1 MSHAAAQPKS
11 GGTRA
16 EVWSWAFY
24 DWGQSAYSTLQ
35 ITILMLYIT
44 QVVFAGGRG
53 EIAYGWP
60 ISATMLLTA
69 FLSPILGAAA
79 DARANK
85 RFWLAAT
92 TLPAT
97 VASLGMCFL
106 PSHHWLAFLGL
117 YIVSNLGYELCQSFY
132 NAFLPEIT
140 TDESINWVSACGFA
154 LGYIGGGLALVLAI
168 AVLMAG
174 GKLGLP
180 DVPAEVHG
188 ERVNALVDY
197 HETERGQFDV
207 EVPTGRYRVTAT
219 MGDAAGPREG
229 ALAVINGRP
238 CDEATT
244 ARGEF
249 ATRTVDVDVTGGV
262 LRLELTSLA
271 GSSKK
276 AAINALE
283 IASQEHPVHV
293 LFDFGTAGSGAAPH
307 SVWVLPDDRFEARDL
322 TETKRFKLAE
332 GDAGLPEDVPSQL
345 KFGWSSGEVA
355 SRDAVAPLRLRIGLG
370 IMGLWWGL
378 FSLPAILILRDR
390 GTPRNVGASV
400 FQEAAG
406 ALKHVFA
413 TLKNVRR
420 YRTLFVFLLAYL
432 LFMDGVQTVIS
443 GAGLFASRVL
453 DIGQAELIGVVLM
466 IQFVAMPGALL
477 VGWLA
482 GRIGEKR
489 TLVGCLAIWIV
500 WLCGTFWI
508 TKRWQFWAMGV
519 VLSLILGG
527 TQSVS
532 RAIMGLLTPKQ
543 RSAEFFGF
551 FNLSAKAVSMIGPF
565 LFTGIL
571 SWSNNPYLAII
582 SLLVFF
588 IPGLALVLLVNVDRG
603 QHEAVEAT
611 A

>member
-1 MSHAAAQPKS
+1 MSSTTTARPTKP

-16 EVWSWAFY
+16 EIWSWAFY

-44 QVVFAGGRG
+44 QVVFAGGRS
-53 EIAYGWP
+53 EIAYGWT

-92 TLPAT
+92 TLPA
-97 VASLGMCFL
+97 AAAALAMSFL
-106 PSHHWLAFLGL
+106 PSHHWLGFLGL
-117 YIVSNLGYELCQSFY
+117 YVVSNLGYELSQSFY
-132 NAFLPEIT
+132 NAFLPEIST
-140 TDESINWVSACGFA
+140 EQSINWVSACGFA

-168 AVLMAG
+168 AILMAG

-180 DVPAEVHG
+180 DAPALT
-188 ERVNALVDY
+188 ADY
-197 HETERGQFDV
+197 HETQRGQFDV
-207 EVPTGRYRVTAT
+207 EVPTGHYQVAVTL
-219 MGDAAGPREG
+219 GDAAAPRDKM
-229 ALAVINGRP
+229 LAAVNGQP
-238 CDEATT
+238 CEEVNT

-249 ATRTVDVDVTGGV
+249 VTRTVEVDVTQGL
-262 LRLELTSLA
+262 LRLNLEDLGGATSL
-271 GSSKK
+271 

-283 IASQEHPVHV
+283 ITSQEHPLHV
-293 LFDFGTAGSGAAPH
+293 TFDFGTAGSSAAPH
-307 SVWVLPDDRFEARDL
+307 SVWVLPDDKLESRDL
-322 TETKRFKLAE
+322 TASKRFKLTEA
-332 GDAGLPEDVPSQL
+332 DAGLPENTPEKL
-345 KFGWSSGEVA
+345 TFGWTAGTVA
-355 SRDAVAPLRLRIGLG
+355 SRDAVLPLRLRIGLG
-370 IMGLWWGL
+370 IMGVWWGL
-378 FSLPAILILRDR
+378 FSLPAVLVLRDR
-390 GTPRNVGASV
+390 GTPKPRHASL
-400 FQEAAG
+400 FQEAAA
-406 ALKHVFA
+406 ALAHVRK
-413 TLKNVRR
+413 TLQNVQR
-420 YRTLFVFLLAYL
+420 YRTLFLFLLAFL
-432 LFMDGVQTVIS
+432 LFMDGVQTIIS
-443 GAGLFASRVL
+443 QAGLFASRVL

-482 GRIGEKR
+482 GKIGEKR
-489 TLVGCLAIWIV
+489 TLVGCLVIWIL
-500 WLCGTFWI
+500 WLCAAFFI
-508 TKRWQFWAMGV
+508 TKRWHFWAMGV
-519 VLSLILGG
+519 LLSLVMGG

-565 LFTGIL
+565 VFTGIL

-588 IPGLALVLLVNVDRG
+588 VPGLALVLLVNVARG
-603 QHEAVEAT
+603 QQEAAEA

>member
-1 MSHAAAQPKS
+1 MSQVSAPKKS
-11 GGTRA
+11 RGTRA
-16 EVWSWAFY
+16 EIWSWALY

-44 QVVFAGGRG
+44 QVVFAGGNSA
-53 EIAYGWP
+53 IAYGWP

-92 TLPAT
+92 TIPA
-97 VASLGMCFL
+97 AAAALGMCFM
-106 PSHHWLAFLGL
+106 PSHNWLGVLAL
-117 YIVSNLGYELCQSFY
+117 YIVCNLGYELSQSFY
-132 NAFLPEIT
+132 NAFLPEISD
-140 TDESINWVSACGFA
+140 DESINWVSACGFA

-180 DVPAEVHG
+180 DAPALT
-188 ERVNALVDY
+188 ADY

-207 EVPTGRYRVTAT
+207 EAPTGRYQVTAT
-219 MGDAAGPREG
+219 LGDAAGPRDR
-229 ALAVINGRP
+229 ALVVVNGKP
-238 CDEATT
+238 CEEAST
-244 ARGEF
+244 ARGQF
-249 ATRTVDVDVTGGV
+249 ATRTVEVDVTQGLLRIELEDLGGDSP
-262 LRLELTSLA
+262 R
-271 GSSKK
+271 
-276 AAINALE
+276 AALNALE
-283 IASQEHPVHV
+283 IKSHEHPFHIV
-293 LFDFGTAGSGAAPH
+293 FDFGTAGSTAAPH
-307 SVWVLPDDRFEARDL
+307 SVWVLPDDKFEPRDM
-322 TETKRFKLAE
+322 TETKRFKLTE
-332 GDAGLPEDVPSQL
+332 GDKALPDDAPAEL
-345 KFGWSSGEVA
+345 TFGWTGGA
-355 SRDAVAPLRLRIGLG
+355 IGSRDAVTPLRLQIGLG
-370 IMGLWWGL
+370 IMGAWWGL
-378 FSLPAILILRDR
+378 FALPAILVLRDR
-390 GTPRNVGASV
+390 GQRKNVGASLL
-400 FQEAAG
+400 QEAAS
-406 ALKHVFA
+406 ALKRVA
-413 TLKNVRR
+413 STLRNVRR
-420 YRTLFVFLLAYL
+420 YRTLFLFLLAFL

-489 TLVGCLAIWIV
+489 TLVGCLLIWIV
-500 WLCGTFWI
+500 WLCGTFFI
-508 TKRWQFWAMGV
+508 TKKWQFWAMGV
-519 VLSLILGG
+519 VLSLIMGG

-551 FNLSAKAVSMIGPF
+551 FNLSAKAVSMVGPF

-571 SWSNNPYLAII
+571 EYSNNPYLAIV

-588 IPGLALVLLVNVDRG
+588 VPGLALVLLVNVDRG
-603 QHEAVEAT
+603 QQEAAQAAV
-611 A
+611 